1 MIAILSGV
9 KKYKFI
15 QHEAKWMV
23 EMKKKLNAY
32 KVKLREKWE
41 NTHITAGAGWLQQLE
56 LHISVR
62 TWKFS
67 HQSYDS
73 FMITVILDGVATQ
86 QSHYTNWM

>member
-1 MIAILSGV
+1 MMIAILSGV

-41 NTHITAGAGWLQQLE
+41 NTHITARAG
-56 LHISVR
+56 
-62 TWKFS
+62 
-67 HQSYDS
+67 
-73 FMITVILDGVATQ
+73 
-86 QSHYTNWM
+86 